1 MRQFSGANRP
11 LPVTLWHVTANDSR
25 THAPEY
31 TTPKGLLWHVR
42 DVTPVEDPSAPSFVY
57 FGDQQIAEEWNR
69 DVLGHTDLVDP
80 PSIAAIG
87 FADQKHNKKTYL
99 VAMAGP
105 APVDAE
111 LGEHGFPL
119 VSSDAALAG
128 DGSPEDVL
136 GGAWVGQPTLDNFH
150 IAWTSVGIR
159 KSAAQQGIGT
169 ALADIAE
176 KIATDAGRTTLS
188 SWTGHRLPD
197 EDDTDV
203 LIPPTGVGRVPND
216 ESARFAQAR
225 GFQLEQAERHSQL
238 DLPVDPEKLAEFRR
252 QAQAKAADYEVVT
265 WVGRTPEE
273 HISDMVELHRRMSID
288 IPLGG
293 LDFQEEVWDEERV
306 RDDDDRQEKASRIP
320 FWAAARHIPT
330 GQLVAYTAI
339 NTVPEPDYAFQN
351 DTLVHGDHRG
361 HRLGMLV
368 KAANLQELAA
378 QRPALKRV
386 HTWNAGENSFML
398 AINVALGFRPV
409 SVEGAWQKKV
419 D

>member
-1 MRQFSGANRP
+1 
-11 LPVTLWHVTANDSR
+11 VTANDSR
-25 THAPEY
+25 TYAPDFL
-31 TTPKGLLWHVR
+31 TPQGLLWHVR
-42 DVTPVEDPSAPSFVY
+42 EVAPVEDASAPSFV
-57 FGDQQIAEEWNR
+57 FEGDKEIWDEYNR
-69 DVLGHTDLVDP
+69 DLLGHTDFVEP
-80 PSIAAIG
+80 PHIAVIG

-105 APVDAE
+105 APADAQ
-111 LGEHGFPL
+111 LGENGFPL
-119 VSSDAALAG
+119 VSSDAALAT
-128 DGSPEDVL
+128 DAKPADVL
-136 GGAWVGQPTLDNFH
+136 GGAWMGQPTLDNLH
-150 IAWTSVGIR
+150 LAWTSVGVR
-159 KSAAQQGIGT
+159 KSVAHQGIGT

-176 KIATDAGRTTLS
+176 KIAKEAGRTTLT
-188 SWTGHRLPD
+188 SWSGHRLPA
-197 EDDTDV
+197 EDDPDV

-216 ESARFAQAR
+216 EPARFARGR
-225 GFQLEQAERHSQL
+225 GFKLEQAERHSQL
-238 DLPVDPEKLAEFRR
+238 DLPVDPAKLAEFRE
-252 QAQAKAADYEVVT
+252 QAQAKAVDYEVVT

-273 HISDMVELHRRMSID
+273 HITDMVDLHRRMSID
-288 IPLGG
+288 IPLAG
-293 LDFQEEVWDEERV
+293 LDFQEEVWTEERV
-306 RDDDDRQEKASRIP
+306 RDDDERQEKASRLP
-320 FWAAARHIPT
+320 FWAAARHVPS

-339 NTVPEPDYAFQN
+339 NTVPEPDFAFQN

-409 SVEGAWQKKV
+409 SVEGAWQKKL

>member
-1 MRQFSGANRP
+1 M
-11 LPVTLWHVTANDSR
+11 TANDSR

-31 TTPKGLLWHVR
+31 TTPQGLLWHVR
-42 DVTPVEDPSAPSFVY
+42 DVAPVEDASAPSFVY
-57 FGDQQIAEEWNR
+57 LGDQQIAEEHNR
-69 DVLGHTDLVDP
+69 DLLGHTDFVDP
-80 PSIAAIG
+80 PSVAVIA

-105 APVDAE
+105 APADAQLSE
-111 LGEHGFPL
+111 NGFPI

-128 DGSPEDVL
+128 DGKPEDVL
-136 GGAWVGQPTLDNFH
+136 GGAWVGLPTLDNLH
-150 IAWTSVGIR
+150 IAWTSVDVR

-176 KIATDAGRTTLS
+176 KMIKDAGRTTLT
-188 SWTGHRLPD
+188 SWTGHRIPA
-197 EDDTDV
+197 EADTDV
-203 LIPPTGVGRVPND
+203 LIPPTDIGRVPKD
-216 ESARFAQAR
+216 ASARFAQGR

-238 DLPVDPEKLAEFRR
+238 DLPVDPAKLEKFRAE
-252 QAQAKAADYEVVT
+252 AQAKAADYEVVT

-273 HISDMVELHRRMSID
+273 HITDMVDLHRRMSID
-288 IPLGG
+288 IPLAG
-293 LDFQEEVWDEERV
+293 LDFQEEVWDEDRV
-306 RDDDDRQEKASRIP
+306 RYDDERQEKASRLP
-320 FWAAARHIPT
+320 FWAAARHIPS

-361 HRLGMLV
+361 HRLGMLI

-378 QRPALKRV
+378 QRAELKRV
-386 HTWNAGENSFML
+386 HTWNAGENSYML

-409 SVEGAWQKKV
+409 SVEGAWQKKL